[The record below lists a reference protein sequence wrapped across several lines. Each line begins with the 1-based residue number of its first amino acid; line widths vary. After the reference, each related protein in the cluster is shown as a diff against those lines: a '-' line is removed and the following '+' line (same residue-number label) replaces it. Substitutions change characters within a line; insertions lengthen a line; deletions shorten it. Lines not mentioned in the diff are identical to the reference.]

1 MTAEDVAE
9 LRSLIAS
16 HPEASRR
23 VLSTKVCE
31 AWDWRQ
37 ANGAL
42 QAMVCRGLMLALHRA
57 GHIELPPVRKVMPNP
72 IAERRRPPKVEV
84 DTTPVRC
91 RLSALGPLVYRSVR
105 RTPQEAI
112 LNSLIAEHH
121 YLSYAQPI
129 GAHLKYLV
137 LAGER
142 PVAAL
147 VFSSP
152 ARKLR
157 PRDRFLGWSEAARE
171 QNVHRIAYNP
181 RFLIPPWVEVPHL
194 ASHVLGTIARR
205 LPGDWKK
212 AYGDELL
219 FLETFVD
226 AERYRGTCYR
236 AANWVVLGETT
247 GRGHRAPTDKK
258 TRSIKQV
265 LGYPLSRHFRERLC
279 AVR

>member
-1 MTAEDVAE
+1 
-9 LRSLIAS
+9 
-16 HPEASRR
+16 
-23 VLSTKVCE
+23 
-31 AWDWRQ
+31 
-37 ANGAL
+37 
-42 QAMVCRGLMLALHRA
+42 
-57 GHIELPPVRKVMPNP
+57 
-72 IAERRRPPKVEV
+72 
-84 DTTPVRC
+84 
-91 RLSALGPLVYRSVR
+91 
-105 RTPQEAI
+105 
-112 LNSLIAEHH
+112 
-121 YLSYAQPI
+121 
-129 GAHLKYLV
+129 
-137 LAGER
+137 
-142 PVAAL
+142 VAAL

-157 PRDRFLGWSEAARE
+157 PRDRFLGWSQAARE

-205 LPGDWKK
+205 LPVDWKR

-236 AANWVVLGETT
+236 AANWIVLGETT
-247 GRGHRAPTDKK
+247 GRGHRATSKRT

-265 LGYPLSRHFRERLC
+265 LGYPLSPRFRERLC

>member
-1 MTAEDVAE
+1 VTAGDIAD

-23 VLSTKVCE
+23 ALSRIVCL
-31 AWDWRQ
+31 AWSWRQ
-37 ANGAL
+37 ANGVL
-42 QAMVCRGLMLALHRA
+42 QTLVCRGLMLKLHRA
-57 GHIELPPVRKVMPNP
+57 GHIELPPVRRVMPNP
-72 IAERRRPPKVEV
+72 IAERRRPAKVEV
-84 DTTPVRC
+84 DTSPLRC
-91 RLSALGPLVYRSVR
+91 RLSQLGPLVYRSVR
-105 RTPQEAI
+105 RTPLEGV
-112 LNSLIAEHH
+112 LNSLLAEHH
-121 YLSYAQPI
+121 YLGYTQPV

-147 VFSSP
+147 IYSSP

-194 ASHVLGTIARR
+194 ASHILGAIARR
-205 LPGDWKK
+205 LPGDWKR
-212 AYGDELL
+212 AYGDEPL

-236 AANWVVLGETT
+236 AANWIVLGETT
-247 GRGHRAPTDKK
+247 GRGHRAPSQRK

-265 LGYPLSRHFRERLC
+265 LGYPLSRHFREQLC